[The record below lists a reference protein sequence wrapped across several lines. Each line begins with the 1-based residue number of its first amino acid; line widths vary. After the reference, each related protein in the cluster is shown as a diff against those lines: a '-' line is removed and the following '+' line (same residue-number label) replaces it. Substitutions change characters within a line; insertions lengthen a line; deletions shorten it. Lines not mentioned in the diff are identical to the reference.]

1 MVVTTYS
8 YSFTAYH
15 TSRSMI
21 QAKQYRQEHQFHH
34 QIPSYKSYSSS
45 HQIIIRRR
53 QRSMVLQMDVSSATW
68 FRVGDRIKVISSVMK
83 SGYGDLKGREGV
95 VIETWEKCDV
105 DPTCCCA
112 EFVDENYAV
121 NVQFDA
127 KSLVI
132 DDDDCGD
139 GVGVDGGDTVESED
153 NFTSYFAEAEIVK
166 VDVE

>member
-1 MVVTTYS
+1 
-8 YSFTAYH
+8 
-15 TSRSMI
+15 
-21 QAKQYRQEHQFHH
+21 
-34 QIPSYKSYSSS
+34 
-45 HQIIIRRR
+45 
-53 QRSMVLQMDVSSATW
+53 
-68 FRVGDRIKVISSVMK
+68 MK